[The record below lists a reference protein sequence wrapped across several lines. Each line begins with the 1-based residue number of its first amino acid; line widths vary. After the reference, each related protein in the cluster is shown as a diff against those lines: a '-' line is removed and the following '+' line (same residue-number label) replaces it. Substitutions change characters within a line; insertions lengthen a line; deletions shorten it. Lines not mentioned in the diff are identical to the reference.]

1 MKRSKTLQELF
12 VRTGV
17 KIPPNLQTLTV
28 SGVEFDS
35 RRVQP
40 GRLFVA
46 VRGFTVDGHDFLP
59 MAQEKGAV
67 VAVVEEKVTGVH
79 IPQIVVENSRY
90 VLAWLA
96 ANFFRPEI
104 DALTL
109 VGITGTNG
117 KTTTSFL
124 TQAVLQ
130 KAGLPCG
137 VIGTIAYQIGQK
149 KTDAWNTTP
158 EAVDVASMLF
168 ELWKQDYRAC
178 ALEASSHALAL
189 DRVSGLRFKVGV
201 FTNLTRDHLDFH
213 KTLEAYFES
222 KMKLFDLLTP
232 DGTAVVNI
240 DDAHGQQII
249 DRIEQPTLTYGQT
262 VQADIHPIQSTVEL
276 TGISLKCA
284 TPFGTVEIHSSLTG
298 AFNIQNIMAA
308 VGAGLALGIPLETV
322 KQGIESVR
330 HVPGRLESYEIKSG
344 VRAVID
350 YAHTPDSLEKALQTL
365 RCMTDGRLLVVFG
378 AGGDRDRGK
387 RPLMG
392 KVAEALADL
401 VFVTSD
407 NPRNEDEMAIIEDI
421 LSGMEHPEKHRV
433 IPDRKKAIFAAVK
446 EARPGDVLLVAGKG
460 HETYQIVK
468 GKKLPFDE
476 VAILKEAA
484 QHA

>member
-12 VRTGV
+12 DGTDVTVAAELRDVRVRGV
-17 KIPPNLQTLTV
+17 Q
-28 SGVEFDS
+28 FDS

-40 GRLFVA
+40 GHVFVA

-59 MAQEKGAV
+59 MAKEKGAV
-67 VAVVEEKVTGVH
+67 VAVVEEKVRGVD
-79 IPQIVVENSRY
+79 IPQIVVENSRR

-130 KAGLPCG
+130 EAGLPCG

-149 KTDAWNTTP
+149 KTAAWNTTP
-158 EAVDVASMLF
+158 EAVDVANMLF
-168 ELWKQDYRAC
+168 ELWEQDYKAC
-178 ALEASSHALAL
+178 ALETSSHALAL

-222 KMKLFDLLTP
+222 KMKLFRLLTP

-240 DDAHGQQII
+240 DDTHGQQII

-262 VQADIHPIQSTVEL
+262 VQADIHPIQSEVEL
-276 TGISLKCA
+276 TGITLKCA
-284 TPFGTVEIHSSLTG
+284 TPFGTVTIRSSLTG

-308 VGAGLALGIPLETV
+308 VGVGLALGIPLETIRR
-322 KQGIESVR
+322 GIERVR
-330 HVPGRLESYEIKSG
+330 HVPGRLESYEIKPG

-365 RCMTDGRLLVVFG
+365 RSMTAGRLLVVFG
-378 AGGDRDRGK
+378 AGGDRDKGK

-421 LSGMEHPEKHRV
+421 LSGMNQPEKHRV
-433 IPDRKKAIFAAVK
+433 IPDRKEAIFAAVK
-446 EARPGDVLLVAGKG
+446 EAQAGDVLLVAGKG

>member
-1 MKRSKTLQELF
+1 MFDGTDVTVAAELRD
-12 VRTGV
+12 VRVRGV
-17 KIPPNLQTLTV
+17 Q
-28 SGVEFDS
+28 FDS

-40 GRLFVA
+40 GHVFVA
-46 VRGFTVDGHDFLP
+46 VRGFTVDGHEFLS
-59 MAQEKGAV
+59 MAKEKGAV
-67 VAVVEEKVTGVH
+67 VAVVEEKVPSVD
-79 IPQIVVENSRY
+79 IPQIVVENSRW

-130 KAGLPCG
+130 EAGLPCG

-149 KTDAWNTTP
+149 KTAAWNTTP
-158 EAVDVASMLF
+158 EAVDVANMLF
-168 ELWKQDYRAC
+168 ELWEQNYKAC
-178 ALEASSHALAL
+178 ALETSSHALAL
-189 DRVSGLRFKVGV
+189 DRISGLRFKVGV

-222 KMKLFDLLTP
+222 KMKLFRLLTP

-262 VQADIHPIQSTVEL
+262 VQADIHPIQSEVAL
-276 TGISLKCA
+276 TGIALKCA
-284 TPFGTVEIHSSLTG
+284 TPFGPVTIRSSLTG

-308 VGAGLALGIPLETV
+308 VGVGLALGIPLETIRR
-322 KQGIESVR
+322 GIERVR
-330 HVPGRLESYEIKSG
+330 HVPGRLESYEIKPG

-365 RCMTDGRLLVVFG
+365 RSMTTGRLLVVFG
-378 AGGDRDRGK
+378 AGGDRDKGK

-421 LSGMEHPEKHRV
+421 LSGMNRPEEHRV
-433 IPDRKKAIFAAVK
+433 IPDRKEAIFAAVK
-446 EARPGDVLLVAGKG
+446 EAQPGDVLLVAGKG

-484 QHA
+484 QYA